1 MSILKKSILAITVSA
16 SLVVATASMAQPASS
31 EKHAVYAT
39 ELRQSIFKL
48 LGSNMG
54 PLGGMAKGKIPVDAA
69 VAEKNATRINQLSL
83 MIADYARTDTS
94 KFNVKTEALAKIW
107 QDPKHFS
114 KDIDKLTQASAAL
127 IVAAKSNDESA
138 IKKAIGGVGKTC
150 GGCHDH
156 FKEE

>member
-1 MSILKKSILAITVSA
+1 MSVLKKSILAITVSA

-54 PLGGMAKGKIPVDAA
+54 ALGAMAKGKIPVDAA

-83 MIADYARTDTS
+83 MIADYSRTDTS
-94 KFNVKTEALAKIW
+94 KFDVKTEALAKIW
-107 QDPKHFS
+107 QDPEHFS
-114 KDIDKLTQASAAL
+114 KDIDKLTMASAELMA
-127 IVAAKSNDESA
+127 AAKSKDEGA
-138 IKKAIGGVGKTC
+138 IKKAIGGIGKTC

-156 FKEE
+156 FKAE